1 MKIVFWPIWITLSFL
16 VLLTSCGGG
25 QDLQK
30 YFVEKAED
38 RAFYA
43 IDIPVSAL
51 LANASED
58 KKQDDL
64 GIESFNVLV
73 FRNSPDRSSTYEQ
86 ELNHVKG
93 LLAHP
98 DFNELLKF
106 NSPDGSGQIKF
117 LGTTDAATEVIL
129 LGYQPENGFMLVRL
143 AGKDLD
149 PSRLMPM
156 LRSIQEGG
164 VDALDL
170 SSIAPLFKD

>member
-1 MKIVFWPIWITLSFL
+1 MKIIFRPIWVSLSFL
-16 VLLTSCGGG
+16 VLLSSCGGG
-25 QDLQK
+25 QDLQH

-38 RAFYA
+38 SAFYA
-43 IDIPVSAL
+43 IDIPVDAKIGD
-51 LANASED
+51 NSETED
-58 KKQDDL
+58 LGDL
-64 GIESFNVLV
+64 GIESFNILV
-73 FRNSPDRSSTYEQ
+73 FRNSPERLLTYEQ

-117 LGTTDAATEVIL
+117 LGTAEAATEVIL
-129 LGYQPENGFMLVRL
+129 LGYQPDNGFMLVRL

-149 PSRLMPM
+149 PSRLMPV